1 MSGFL
6 SGKASVIWLF
16 ILASDIK
23 EESLQKVKNMYK
35 NHLENDYE
43 VPICRSYAEAEKFL
57 KIQTCFFKV
66 VADI

>member
-16 ILASDIK
+16 ILGKDIK
-23 EESLQKVKNMYK
+23 EEDMKQVQELYK

-43 VPICRSYAEAEKFL
+43 VPVCRSYA
-57 KIQTCFFKV
+57 
-66 VADI
+66 